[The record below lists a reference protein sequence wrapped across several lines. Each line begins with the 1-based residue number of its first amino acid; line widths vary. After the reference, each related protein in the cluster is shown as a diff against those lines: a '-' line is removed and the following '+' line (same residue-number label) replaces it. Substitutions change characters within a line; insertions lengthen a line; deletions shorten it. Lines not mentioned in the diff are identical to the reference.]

1 MNFEIAREKKV
12 LVTGGTGFIAGWI
25 IKQLVEAGVSV
36 HATVRDP
43 NDSDKV
49 GHLLELSK
57 KGPGKVILFKAN
69 LLENGSFDAAMKDCG
84 IVFHTASPFVFKFS
98 DPVKDFID
106 PALKG
111 TQNILAAVNS
121 TASVERV
128 VLTSSCTAIY
138 GDANECE
145 VAPNNTLNEDIW
157 NITSSV
163 SHQPY
168 SYSKTIAEQ
177 EAWKLAETQ
186 DQWSLVVVNP
196 SLVLG
201 PTVSGKSTSASH
213 DICLQMGDGTMKAGA
228 PPFEIGMVDVRDV
241 AEAHI
246 RAAYISG
253 ASGRHIISKE
263 SCTPL
268 KLSQMLQ
275 EKYGQDYP
283 LPKKELPKWLIW
295 LVGPFLD
302 KTMTRKIISRNM
314 GHSWRANNSKSK
326 EKLGIEYRSIEAS
339 INEMFQQMIDEGHLK
354 RSLCNAE

>member
-1 MNFEIAREKKV
+1 MKFKIAKKKKV

-36 HATVRDP
+36 HTTVRDP
-43 NDSDKV
+43 SDVDKV
-49 GHLLELSK
+49 SHLLDLSK

-69 LLENGSFDAAMKDCG
+69 LLETGSFDAAIEDCS
-84 IVFHTASPFVFKFS
+84 IVFHTASPFVFKFN

-111 TQNILAAVNS
+111 TQNVLASVNS

-145 VAPNNTLNEDIW
+145 LAPNKTLNEGIW
-157 NITSSV
+157 NTTSSV

-177 EAWKLAETQ
+177 EAWKLVKAQ
-186 DQWSLVVVNP
+186 DQWSLVVINP

-201 PTVSGKSTSASH
+201 PTISGKSTSASH

-228 PPFEIGMVDVRDV
+228 PPFQIGMVDVRDV

-253 ASGRHIISKE
+253 ASGRHIVSKE

-268 KLSQMLQ
+268 KLSKMLQ
-275 EKYGQDYP
+275 DKYGEDYP
-283 LPKKELPKWLIW
+283 LPKKELPKWLVW

-302 KTMTRKIISRNM
+302 KTMTRKIISKNM
-314 GHSWRANNSKSK
+314 GHSWRADNSKSK
-326 EKLGIEYRSIEAS
+326 EKLGVEYRYIETSIK
-339 INEMFQQMIDEGHLK
+339 EMFQQMIDEGQLK
-354 RSLCNAE
+354 KS

>member
-43 NDSDKV
+43 NDKDKV
-49 GHLLELSK
+49 GHLLKLSK
-57 KGPGKVILFKAN
+57 KGPGEVIIFKAN
-69 LLENGSFDAAMKDCG
+69 LLEPRSFDAAMSDCN
-84 IVFHTASPFVFKFS
+84 IVFHTASPFLFKYK
-98 DPVKDFID
+98 DPVKDFIE

-111 TQNILAAVNS
+111 TQNIIQAAKS
-121 TASVERV
+121 TASIERV

-145 VAPNNTLNEDIW
+145 LAPNNTLNEEIW
-157 NITSSV
+157 NTTSSV

-177 EAWKLAETQ
+177 EAWKLAEAQ
-186 DQWSLVVVNP
+186 DQWSLVVINP
-196 SLVLG
+196 ALVLG
-201 PTVSGKSTSASH
+201 PTISGKSTSASH

-253 ASGRHIISKE
+253 ASGRHIVSNE
-263 SCTPL
+263 SSTPL

-275 EKYGQDYP
+275 DKYGEDFP
-283 LPKKELPKWLIW
+283 LPNKELPKWLIW
-295 LVGPFLD
+295 FVGPFID
-302 KTMTRKIISRNM
+302 KTMTRKMIAKNM
-314 GHSWRANNSKSK
+314 GHRWRADNGKSR
-326 EKLGIEYRSIEAS
+326 EKLGIEYRSIRSS

-354 RSLCNAE
+354 RS

>member
-1 MNFEIAREKKV
+1 MNFEIAKEKKV

-43 NDSDKV
+43 NDKDKV
-49 GHLLELSK
+49 GHLLKLSK
-57 KGPGKVILFKAN
+57 KGPGEVIIFKAN
-69 LLENGSFDAAMKDCG
+69 LLEPGSFDTAMSGCN
-84 IVFHTASPFVFKFS
+84 IVFHTASPFLFKFK
-98 DPVKDFID
+98 DPIKDFIE

-111 TQNILAAVNS
+111 TQNIIQAAKS
-121 TASVERV
+121 TASIERV

-138 GDANECE
+138 GDANECKL
-145 VAPNNTLNEDIW
+145 APNNTLNEEIW
-157 NITSSV
+157 NTTSSV

-177 EAWKLAETQ
+177 EAWKLAEAQ
-186 DQWSLVVVNP
+186 DQWSLVVINP

-201 PTVSGKSTSASH
+201 PTISGKSTSASH

-253 ASGRHIISKE
+253 ASGRHIVSNE

-275 EKYGQDYP
+275 DKYGEDFP
-283 LPKKELPKWLIW
+283 LPNKELPKWLIW
-295 LVGPFLD
+295 FVGPFID
-302 KTMTRKIISRNM
+302 KTMTRKIIAKNM
-314 GHSWRANNSKSK
+314 GHFWRADNGKSR
-326 EKLGIEYRSIEAS
+326 EKLGIEYRSVKSS

-354 RSLCNAE
+354 RS